1 MSQDVCSMGVS
12 GSVSTL
18 GFGLSGGKHVRD
30 LNCERIKLSKVLY
43 DYGMKVAAVSI
54 LCQDERVFFAME
66 MAGTPCPFEGK
77 IGKEALDQWN
87 KYDIER
93 PDYESYISKLEIRSR
108 IDAELAEIARQEE
121 ARKLAEEKARK
132 EAELATLKEE
142 ENLNDIIVETDIETK
157 EERIINVHG
166 E

>member
-18 GFGLSGGKHVRD
+18 GFGASVGKHIRD

-54 LCQDERVFFAME
+54 LCQDERVFEAML

-77 IGKEALDQWN
+77 IGKDAMAQWN
-87 KYDIER
+87 KYDVER
-93 PDYESYISKLEIRSR
+93 PDYDTYVKKLETRSL
-108 IDAELAEIARQEE
+108 IDEELAEIERQEE
-121 ARKLAEEKARK
+121 AKRIAEENAKKLAESKRVEV
-132 EAELATLKEE
+132 EDEE
-142 ENLNDIIVETDIETK
+142 INDVVITDTDPV
-157 EERIINVHG
+157 NVHD
-166 E
+166 